1 MSKSRVIFAIMA
13 HMSATRSYRITPGA
27 RLSVAPMMA
36 WTTPTQRYFMRRITR
51 HALLYT
57 EMVTTGAL
65 IHGDTARF
73 LALHADEHPIALQ
86 LGGSDPAAM
95 AHCARLAEDAG
106 FDEVNINVGCPSDR
120 VQNGAFGACLMG
132 EPELVADCVSA
143 MRAVV
148 SIPVTVKTRI
158 GIDDQDSYAFLVRF
172 AECVDAA
179 GADHLIVH
187 ARKAWLS
194 GLSPKQNRDIPQL
207 DYPRVHDLARDFA
220 HLPMSI
226 NGGFIDLDQAST
238 QLEHVHGVMIGR
250 EAYRNPYVMADV
262 DRRLF
267 DSRASVP
274 TRSEIVADMRGFI
287 HDHIAAGGALKD
299 VTRHML
305 GLYHGRP
312 GGRGWRRVLSEYGH
326 RSDADLSVLDAAL
339 AQVEPVYAPKE
350 AVA

>member
-1 MSKSRVIFAIMA
+1 
-13 HMSATRSYRITPGA
+13 
-27 RLSVAPMMA
+27 MMA
-36 WTTPTQRYFMRRITR
+36 WTTPAQRYFMRRITR

-73 LALHADEHPIALQ
+73 LALHADEHPVALQ

-95 AHCARLAEDAG
+95 ARCARLAEDAG

-132 EPELVADCVSA
+132 EPQLVADCVAA
-143 MRAVV
+143 MRAAV

-158 GIDDQDSYAFLVRF
+158 GIDDQDSYAFLHAF
-172 AECVDAA
+172 TGAIEEA
-179 GADHLIVH
+179 GADQLIVH

-194 GLSPKQNRDIPQL
+194 GLSPKENRDIPPL
-207 DYPRVHDLARDFA
+207 DYPRVHALAHDFPD
-220 HLPMSI
+220 LPMSI
-226 NGGFIDLDQAST
+226 NGGFTDLDQAAA
-238 QLEHVHGVMIGR
+238 QLDHLDGVMIGR

-262 DRRLF
+262 DRRF
-267 DSRASVP
+267 FGVEHASPSRHQ
-274 TRSEIVADMRGFI
+274 IVEDMRIFI
-287 HDHIAAGGALKD
+287 ADHLAAGGALKD
-299 VTRHML
+299 ITRHML
-305 GLYHGRP
+305 GLYHGQP
-312 GGRGWRRVLSEYGH
+312 GGRGWRRVLSERGH

-339 AQVEPVYAPKE
+339 AMVEPDAVVTAHKE

>member
-1 MSKSRVIFAIMA
+1 
-13 HMSATRSYRITPGA
+13 
-27 RLSVAPMMA
+27 MMA

-73 LALHADEHPIALQ
+73 LALHADEHPVALQ

-95 AHCARLAEDAG
+95 VACARLAENAG

-120 VQNGAFGACLMG
+120 VQNGAFGACLMA
-132 EPELVADCVSA
+132 EPALVADCVA
-143 MRAVV
+143 TMRAAV

-172 AECVDAA
+172 AELVDAA

-194 GLSPKQNRDIPQL
+194 GLSPKENRDIPPL
-207 DYPRVHDLARDFA
+207 NYPRVQALAGEFPQ
-220 HLPMSI
+220 LPMSI
-226 NGGFIDLDQAST
+226 NGGFTDLDQAAA
-238 QLEHVHGVMIGR
+238 QLEHLQGVMIGR
-250 EAYRNPYVMADV
+250 EAYRNPFVMADV
-262 DRRLF
+262 DRRF
-267 DSRASVP
+267 FGATDAAPDRAD
-274 TRSEIVADMRGFI
+274 IVAGMRGYI
-287 HDHIAAGGALKD
+287 ADHLAAGGALKD

-305 GLYHGRP
+305 GLYHGQP
-312 GGRGWRRVLSEYGH
+312 GGRGWRRVLSERGH
-326 RSDADLSVLDAAL
+326 RNDADLAVLDAAL
-339 AQVEPVYAPKE
+339 AMVEPEHAGFTDKTVHKE